1 MASAIIHLA
10 VAKKL
15 LDYIKVENKK
25 DYLLGS
31 IAPDISKQI
40 GSSKV
45 SSHFLIKTKPDVPN
59 IQMFINKYPNFINN
73 SFDLGYFVHLY
84 TDKLWFDGFLD
95 HFIYNNSIKL
105 LDGTII
111 ETTKEEMQNMI
122 YSDYTN
128 MNIELIDKYEIDL
141 SLFYE
146 EFQIPKTN
154 ILEIPT
160 YRLDILI
167 NKMGILISNS
177 KQEKAYTLDIN
188 QVEQFIDY
196 TCNEII
202 KKLQELYQ
210 PKSQT

>member
-1 MASAIIHLA
+1 M
-10 VAKKL
+10 
-15 LDYIKVENKK
+15 
-25 DYLLGS
+25 
-31 IAPDISKQI
+31 
-40 GSSKV
+40 
-45 SSHFLIKTKPDVPN
+45 
-59 IQMFINKYPNFINN
+59 
-73 SFDLGYFVHLY
+73 
-84 TDKLWFDGFLD
+84 
-95 HFIYNNSIKL
+95 
-105 LDGTII
+105 
-111 ETTKEEMQNMI
+111 
-122 YSDYTN
+122 
-128 MNIELIDKYEIDL
+128 

-202 KKLQELYQ
+202 NKLQELYQ

>member
-1 MASAIIHLA
+1 MASTIIHLA

-45 SSHFLIKTKPDVPN
+45 SSHFLINTKPDVPN
-59 IQMFINKYPNFINN
+59 IQMFIDKYPNFINN

-84 TDKLWFDGFLD
+84 TDKLWFNGFLE

-196 TCNEII
+196 TCNKII
-202 KKLQELYQ
+202 NKLQELYQ

>member
-1 MASAIIHLA
+1 MASTIIHLA

-45 SSHFLIKTKPDVPN
+45 SSHFLINTKPDVPN
-59 IQMFINKYPNFINN
+59 IQMFIDKYPNFINN

-84 TDKLWFDGFLD
+84 TDKLWFNGFLE

-202 KKLQELYQ
+202 NKLQELYQ

>member
-73 SFDLGYFVHLY
+73 SFDLGYFIHLY
-84 TDKLWFDGFLD
+84 TDKLWFDGFLE

>member
-45 SSHFLIKTKPDVPN
+45 SSHFLINTKPDVPN
-59 IQMFINKYPNFINN
+59 IQMFIDKYPNFINN

-84 TDKLWFDGFLD
+84 TDKLWFNGFLE

-105 LDGTII
+105 LDGTVI

-202 KKLQELYQ
+202 NKLQELYQ